1 MLKEMKKL
9 QAILLAV
16 CFTAAWTFTA
26 QAQYSTGFED
36 ATKTGY
42 ASGNVI
48 LSGIE
53 WNMTEVLIG
62 TAADDW
68 KVNLRSAR
76 LRGYGASVMA
86 MNEDKADG
94 AGIVTFQ
101 YRRYST
107 DIQVEHIVEYSTNAG
122 VDWVALGAPFTAPA
136 SNDVQTFSEALNI
149 ATPVRIRIRAT
160 TAGAANRR
168 MNIDELVIT
177 NFVGGGG
184 DVLGCT
190 DALACNYDAAATLDN
205 GSCLF
210 EGASCND
217 GNSATINDVVTGACV
232 CEGTPITLPT
242 LVINEIHYD
251 PCAAQGNDID
261 FEFLEIYN
269 PSTETVDLSGFTL
282 LGVVFT
288 FPAGASIAPGEYL
301 IVTVNAL
308 NFNGNGYQVFQWAS
322 GGLSNAGEQV
332 ALLDTLGNIIDSVTY
347 DNDNGWPMPANG
359 GCSSLELIDAAFDN
373 SLASSWQ
380 GSFVLY
386 GTPGAANSTPGASTA
401 YTIFEIQSDVDAN
414 GGSNLVGS
422 IVSTGGIVTAVY
434 SNGQFTMQDGTGP
447 FSGIWVSAS
456 GVAIGDE
463 VELTGFLV
471 ETNGLTLIN
480 NVLSINIQ
488 TSGNPLPAN
497 QPLATGAV
505 SDEQWEGVLVEVTA
519 PVTLPDAGFGEWGID
534 DGTGNAL
541 VDDLAVLVAPAD
553 LGVTYTVIGPV
564 YYSFGA
570 FKIEPRNANDVLRW
584 GCTDAAF
591 FNYDPLAFINDGSC
605 SNAVGCTDPIA
616 DNYDPTAVIDDG
628 SCVVAG
634 CTDPLAL
641 NYNANATNDDGS
653 CYFTLPGLVI
663 NEIHYNPCNWQGSD
677 FDYEF
682 IEIYNS
688 DVVSV
693 DLSGFVISG
702 GATFVFPAGASIAPG
717 EYILVAIQASNY
729 EGNGYQVFQ
738 WTAGNLGNTSGNVT
752 LSDAFGN
759 VVATVEYIGSGFWP
773 ELANGSCA
781 SLELI
786 DPSFDPAD
794 PANWQASWV
803 LYGTPGAQ
811 NSQNIQGCTNASACN
826 YDITATQDDGSC
838 DFVTCLGCTYP
849 SASNFVVSATQDD
862 GSCIFTDACP
872 ADLNNDSI
880 INSADL
886 LFFLGAFGTTCN

>member
-1 MLKEMKKL
+1 MKKL
-9 QAILLAV
+9 HALLLAV
-16 CFTAAWTFTA
+16 LLTAVGSSAAF
-26 QAQYSTGFED
+26 AQYSTGFED
-36 ATKTGY
+36 ATKTAY

-62 TAADDW
+62 NLADDW
-68 KVNLRSAR
+68 KVNTRSAR

-101 YRRYST
+101 YRRYSADT
-107 DIQVEHIVEYSTNAG
+107 QVEHIVEYSTNAG
-122 VDWVALGAPFTAPA
+122 VNWVALGAPFTAPA

-149 ATPVRIRIRAT
+149 ATPVRIRIRST
-160 TAGAANRR
+160 TAGSSNRR
-168 MNIDELVIT
+168 LNIDELVIT
-177 NFVGGGG
+177 DFVGGGG

-217 GNSATINDVVTGACV
+217 GNSATIDDVVTAACV
-232 CEGTPITLPT
+232 CEGTPIELPN
-242 LVINEIHYD
+242 LVINELYYD
-251 PCAAQGNDID
+251 PCQAHGLDAD

-269 PSTETVDLSGFTL
+269 AGTQSVDLTNYTL
-282 LGVVFT
+282 VGVVFT
-288 FPAGASIAPGEYL
+288 FPAGASISAGEYI
-301 IVTVNAL
+301 IVTVAAASYA
-308 NFNGNGYQVFQWAS
+308 GNGYQVFQWLS
-322 GGLSNAGEQV
+322 GGGLSNSGETV
-332 ALLDTLGNIIDSVTY
+332 SLLDPLGNVIDTVTY
-347 DNDNGWPMPANG
+347 DNDNGWPEVANG
-359 GCSSLELIDAAFDN
+359 LCSSLELIDATFDN
-373 SLASSWQ
+373 SLSSSWQ
-380 GSFVLY
+380 GSYTLY
-386 GTPGAANSTPGASTA
+386 GTPGAANSTPGAATA
-401 YTIFEIQSDVDAN
+401 YTIFEIQSDVDVN
-414 GGSNLVGS
+414 GGSNLVGT

-434 SNGQFTMQDGTGP
+434 PGGLFTMQDGTGP

-463 VELTGFLV
+463 VEVTGFV
-471 ETNGLTLIN
+471 SESFGLTLLT
-480 NVLSINIQ
+480 NVFSINIQ
-488 TSGNPLPAN
+488 TMGNPLPAN
-497 QPLATGAV
+497 EPLATDAV
-505 SDEQWEGVLVEVTA
+505 NDEQWEGVLVEVTA
-519 PVTLPDAGFGEWGID
+519 PVSLSDAGFGEWGID
-534 DGTGNAL
+534 DGSGL
-541 VDDLAVLVAPAD
+541 VLMDDLAYLVAPAD

-591 FNYDPLAFINDGSC
+591 LNFDPLAFINDGSC
-605 SNAVGCTDPIA
+605 SNAVGCTDPLA

-641 NYNANATNDDGS
+641 NYNINASSDDGS
-653 CYFTLPGLVI
+653 CFYTLPGLVI

-688 DVVSV
+688 DISAV
-693 DLSGFVISG
+693 DISGYVLSG
-702 GATFVFPAGASIAPG
+702 GANFVFPQGSSIAAG
-717 EYILVAIQASNY
+717 EYIVVAINAASY
-729 EGNGYQVFQ
+729 AGNGYQVFE
-738 WTAGNLGNTSGNVT
+738 WTSGNLGNTSGNVT
-752 LSDAFGN
+752 ISDAFAN
-759 VVATVEYIGSGFWP
+759 VIATVEYIGSGFWP

-786 DPSFDPAD
+786 DPSFDPAN

-803 LYGTPGAQ
+803 LYGTPGAL

-826 YDITATQDDGSC
+826 FDVTATQDNGSC
-838 DFVTCLGCTYP
+838 DFVTCQGCTYP
-849 SASNFVVSATQDD
+849 SASNFTVGATQDD
-862 GSCIFTDACP
+862 GSCTFVNTCP

-886 LFFLGAFGTTCN
+886 LLFLGAFGTTCN